1 MRISFFWKMFQC
13 VRLISLRVD
22 IVLNNLRIERLK
34 IIETVLAFNFELN
47 SKVAQFL
54 FFFIRCKRIFY
65 RKEVEYFHLVEKRK
79 LLFIIDFA
87 R

>member
-54 FFFIRCKRIFY
+54 FLFIRYKRIFY